1 MAELKKTIE
10 EQPKEQTE
18 IRREKK
24 KTKKKTSPE
33 QRGYRIFIHGQ
44 A

>member
-24 KTKKKTSPE
+24 KTKKTTNG
-33 QRGYRIFIHGQ
+33 RVI
-44 A
+44 